1 MEKLNVSEIRE
12 LRTTL
17 ESLKEVDL
25 QTVDRDELVDIR
37 DVKINTE
44 LPREERLMDF
54 VKQIKNPYCYKHGK
68 YTVKVSFDESSGRTL
83 QELLEAYIQLKV
95 Q

>member
-1 MEKLNVSEIRE
+1 MDEINISEIKKIRS
-12 LRTTL
+12 TL

-25 QTVDRDELVDIR
+25 HTVNRDELVDIR

-44 LPREERLMDF
+44 LPREERMIDF

-68 YTVKVSFDESSGRTL
+68 YTVKVSFDETSGRTL
-83 QELLEAYIQLKV
+83 QNLLEAYIQLKL